1 MMKVLIVD
9 DHAVV
14 RHGLKSALQSHGYLA
29 VAEAGSIN
37 EAQAFMTQTNPDAI
51 IVDINLPDG
60 SGFDLVAWA
69 RRVSPKIA
77 IVILTLN
84 DGKDYVRAA
93 KSAGANAFIVKSAPL
108 SDLIA
113 ALDFALSS
121 PTSFSSKHITPSGV
135 DSGLSAREIDVL
147 LSISH
152 GLSNTAIATNLYIS
166 VSTVKTHVSS
176 ILRKLDADNRVQALT
191 IARERGLLVK

>member
-1 MMKVLIVD
+1 MKVLIVD

-14 RHGLKSALQSHGYLA
+14 RHGLKSAIESQGYKV

-37 EAQAFMTQTNPDAI
+37 EAQAFMAQTNPDAI

-60 SGFDLVAWA
+60 SGFDLVTWS
-69 RRVSPKIA
+69 RKVSPTTA
-77 IVILTLN
+77 IVVLTFN
-84 DGKDYVRAA
+84 EGEEYVRAA
-93 KSAGANAFIVKSAPL
+93 RSAGANAFIVKSAPL
-108 SDLIA
+108 SDLSA
-113 ALDFALSS
+113 ALDFAISS
-121 PTSFSSKHITPSGV
+121 PTSFSSKQISSSDM

-147 LSISH
+147 HSINH
-152 GLSNTAIATNLYIS
+152 GLSNAAIATNLYIS

-191 IARERGLLVK
+191 IARERGLLV

>member
-1 MMKVLIVD
+1 MKVLIVD

-14 RHGLKSALQSHGYLA
+14 RHGLKSAIESQGYKV

-37 EAQAFMTQTNPDAI
+37 EAQAFMAQTNPDAI

-60 SGFDLVAWA
+60 SGFDLVTWS
-69 RRVSPKIA
+69 RKVSPTTA
-77 IVILTLN
+77 IVVLTFN
-84 DGKDYVRAA
+84 EGEEYVRAA
-93 KSAGANAFIVKSAPL
+93 RSAGANAFIVKSAPL

-113 ALDFALSS
+113 ALDFAISS
-121 PTSFSSKHITPSGV
+121 PTSFSSKQISSSDM

-147 LSISH
+147 HSINH
-152 GLSNTAIATNLYIS
+152 GLSNAAIATNLYIS

-176 ILRKLDADNRVQALT
+176 ILRKLDADNRVQALS
-191 IARERGLLVK
+191 IARERGLLV

>member
-14 RHGLKSALQSHGYLA
+14 RHGLKSAIESRGHLV

-37 EAQAFMTQTNPDAI
+37 EAQAFMAQTNPDAI

-60 SGFDLVAWA
+60 SGFDLVAWS
-69 RRVSPKIA
+69 RRVSPTTA
-77 IVILTLN
+77 IVVLTLN
-84 DGKDYVRAA
+84 DGADYVRAA
-93 KSAGANAFIVKSAPL
+93 KSAGANAFIVKNAPL

-113 ALDFALSS
+113 ALEFAISS
-121 PTSFSSKHITPSGV
+121 PTSFSSKHIYNSEI

-147 LSISH
+147 HSINH
-152 GLSNTAIATNLYIS
+152 GLSNTAIATHLYIS

-176 ILRKLDADNRVQALT
+176 ILRKLEADNRVQALS
-191 IARERGLLVK
+191 IARERGLLV

>member
-1 MMKVLIVD
+1 MKVLIVD

-14 RHGLKSALQSHGYLA
+14 RHGLKSAIESQGYKV

-37 EAQAFMTQTNPDAI
+37 EAQAFMAQTNPDAI

-60 SGFDLVAWA
+60 SGFDLVTWS
-69 RRVSPKIA
+69 RKVSPTTA
-77 IVILTLN
+77 IVVLTFN
-84 DGKDYVRAA
+84 EGEEYVRAA
-93 KSAGANAFIVKSAPL
+93 RSAGANAFIVKNAPL
-108 SDLIA
+108 TDLIA
-113 ALDFALSS
+113 ALDFAMSS
-121 PTSFSSKHITPSGV
+121 PSSFSSKQISSSDI

-147 LSISH
+147 HSINH
-152 GLSNTAIATNLYIS
+152 GLSNAAIATNLYIS

-191 IARERGLLVK
+191 IARERGLLV

>member
-1 MMKVLIVD
+1 MKVLIVD

-14 RHGLKSALQSHGYLA
+14 RHGLKSAIQSHGYEV

-37 EAQAFMTQTNPDAI
+37 EAQAFMAQTNPDAI

-60 SGFDLVAWA
+60 SGFDLVAWC
-69 RRVSPKIA
+69 RRVSPSTA
-77 IVILTLN
+77 IVVLTLN
-84 DGKDYVRAA
+84 DGADYVRAA
-93 KSAGANAFIVKSAPL
+93 KSAGANAFIVKNAPL

-113 ALDFALSS
+113 ALDFAISS
-121 PTSFSSKHITPSGV
+121 PTSFSSKKICSSGI

-147 LSISH
+147 YSISH
-152 GLSNTAIATNLYIS
+152 GLSNIAIATDLYIS

-176 ILRKLDADNRVQALT
+176 ILRKLDADNRVEALA
-191 IARERGLLVK
+191 IARERGLLV

>member
-1 MMKVLIVD
+1 MKVLIVD

-14 RHGLKSALQSHGYLA
+14 RHGLKSAIESLGYEV

-37 EAQAFMTQTNPDAI
+37 EAQAFMAQTNPDAI
-51 IVDINLPDG
+51 IVDVNLPDG

-69 RRVSPKIA
+69 RKVSPTMA
-77 IVILTLN
+77 IVVLTLN
-84 DGKDYVRAA
+84 DGQDYVRAA
-93 KSAGANAFIVKSAPL
+93 KSAGANAYIVKSAPL
-108 SDLIA
+108 MDVIA
-113 ALDFALSS
+113 ALRFAASS
-121 PTSFSSKHITPSGV
+121 PHSFSSKLICTTGV

-147 LSISH
+147 HSINL
-152 GLSNTAIATNLYIS
+152 GLNNIAIAQNLFIS

-191 IARERGLLVK
+191 IARERGLLV

>member
-1 MMKVLIVD
+1 MKVLIVD

-14 RHGLKSALQSHGYLA
+14 RHGLKSAIQSHGYEV

-37 EAQAFMTQTNPDAI
+37 EAQAFMAQTNPDAI

-60 SGFDLVAWA
+60 SGFDLVAWS
-69 RRVSPKIA
+69 RRVSPRTA
-77 IVILTLN
+77 IVVLTLN
-84 DGKDYVRAA
+84 DGADYVRAA
-93 KSAGANAFIVKSAPL
+93 RSAGANAFIIKNAPM
-108 SDLIA
+108 SDVIA

-121 PTSFSSKHITPSGV
+121 PTSFSSKKLCSSST

-147 LSISH
+147 HSINH
-152 GLSNTAIATNLYIS
+152 GLSNSAIATDLYIS

-176 ILRKLDADNRVQALT
+176 ILRKLDADNRVQALS
-191 IARERGLLVK
+191 IARERGLLV

>member
-1 MMKVLIVD
+1 MKVLIVD

-14 RHGLKSALQSHGYLA
+14 RHGLKSAIESHGHLV

-37 EAQAFMTQTNPDAI
+37 EAQAFMAQTNPDAI

-60 SGFDLVAWA
+60 SGFDLVAWS
-69 RRVSPKIA
+69 RRVSPTTAIA
-77 IVILTLN
+77 VLTLN
-84 DGKDYVRAA
+84 EGADYVRAA
-93 KSAGANAFIVKSAPL
+93 KSAGANAFIVKNAPL

-113 ALDFALSS
+113 ALDFAISS
-121 PTSFSSKHITPSGV
+121 PTSFSSKQMCNSEI

-147 LSISH
+147 HSINH
-152 GLSNTAIATNLYIS
+152 GLSNTAIATDLYIS

-176 ILRKLDADNRVQALT
+176 ILRKLDADNRVQALS
-191 IARERGLLVK
+191 IARERGLLV

>member
-1 MMKVLIVD
+1 MKVLIVD

-14 RHGLKSALQSHGYLA
+14 RHGLKSAIESQGYKV

-37 EAQAFMTQTNPDAI
+37 EAQAFMAQTNPDAI

-60 SGFDLVAWA
+60 SGFDLVTWS
-69 RRVSPKIA
+69 RKVSPTTA
-77 IVILTLN
+77 IVVLTFN
-84 DGKDYVRAA
+84 EGEEYVRAA
-93 KSAGANAFIVKSAPL
+93 RSAGANAFIVKSAPL

-113 ALDFALSS
+113 ALDFAISS
-121 PTSFSSKHITPSGV
+121 PTSFSSKQIFSSDM

-147 LSISH
+147 HSINH
-152 GLSNTAIATNLYIS
+152 GLSNAAIATNLYIS

-191 IARERGLLVK
+191 IARERGLLV

>member
-14 RHGLKSALQSHGYLA
+14 RHGLKSALQSHGYLT

-37 EAQAFMTQTNPDAI
+37 EAQAFMAQTNPDAI

-147 LSISH
+147 QSISH

-191 IARERGLLVK
+191 IARERGLLV

>member
-14 RHGLKSALQSHGYLA
+14 RHGLKSALKSHGYLL

-37 EAQAFMTQTNPDAI
+37 EAQAFMAQTNPDVI

-191 IARERGLLVK
+191 IARERGLLV

>member
-1 MMKVLIVD
+1 MKVLIVD

-14 RHGLKSALQSHGYLA
+14 RHGLKSAIESQGYKV

-37 EAQAFMTQTNPDAI
+37 EAQAFMAQTNPDAI

-60 SGFDLVAWA
+60 SGFDLVTWS
-69 RRVSPKIA
+69 RKVSPTTA
-77 IVILTLN
+77 IVVLTLN
-84 DGKDYVRAA
+84 EGEEYVRAA
-93 KSAGANAFIVKSAPL
+93 KSAGANAFIVKNAPL
-108 SDLIA
+108 TDLIA
-113 ALDFALSS
+113 ALDFAMSS
-121 PTSFSSKHITPSGV
+121 PSSFSSKQISSSDM

-147 LSISH
+147 HSINH
-152 GLSNTAIATNLYIS
+152 GLSNAAIATNLYIS

-191 IARERGLLVK
+191 IARERGLLV

>member
-1 MMKVLIVD
+1 MKVLIVD

-14 RHGLKSALQSHGYLA
+14 RHGLKSAIESQGYIV

-37 EAQAFMTQTNPDAI
+37 EAQAFMAQTNPDAI

-60 SGFDLVAWA
+60 SGFDLVTWS
-69 RRVSPKIA
+69 RKVSPTTA
-77 IVILTLN
+77 IVVLTLN
-84 DGKDYVRAA
+84 EGEEYVRAA
-93 KSAGANAFIVKSAPL
+93 RSAGANAFIVKSAPL

-113 ALDFALSS
+113 ALDFAISS
-121 PTSFSSKHITPSGV
+121 PTSFSSKQISSSDM

-147 LSISH
+147 HSINH
-152 GLSNTAIATNLYIS
+152 GLSNAAIATNLYIS

-191 IARERGLLVK
+191 IARERGLLV